1 MNEWCQEEGVR
12 ILRPDP
18 DLRTWAA
25 IIQEADYFIGCDSC
39 GQHMAKA
46 VGTPASV
53 VIAGTHEVAISYPET
68 FHIIKREGVK
78 FYPGPMRVSNIN
90 SMLTEKL
97 NEERNAFTDE
107 EIDSAYKEIVK
118 RIGRSSNKTQ
128 PTKIEKKEDSKG
140 FAN

>member
-1 MNEWCQEEGVR
+1 MTRCTSASPPCQSVSTAYSAPS
-12 ILRPDP
+12 INSS
-18 DLRTWAA
+18 T
-25 IIQEADYFIGCDSC
+25 I
-39 GQHMAKA
+39 
-46 VGTPASV
+46 TPLAASV